1 MMVNYCSAA
10 EGTPRLQTIEAE
22 WSGMKYLPFT
32 HTDPNFIRFLLK
44 QHVNNMLFDRCA
56 NIKYIKVQLFI
67 VRK

>member
-22 WSGMKYLPFT
+22 WPGMKYLLFT
-32 HTDPNFIRFLLK
+32 HTDPNFYS
-44 QHVNNMLFDRCA
+44 NMQFDLCA
-56 NIKYIKVQLFI
+56 NIKFIKVQLFI